1 MMMMTM
7 MMMMMKM
14 MMMMMMT
21 TKMMLVMVMVM
32 MTIMVVVVTMMIMM
46 IWFIWGDSVAR
57 LILCFLIMSLCSYE
71 KAGRLAKFSV
81 AQREISA
88 RAGDGLLINQTQFL
102 WRKKDVS
109 RASPAYGGGCH
120 SPPHPPP
127 PIRFFWVDKTS
138 VPDVFISC
146 SFILAHILRQV

>member
-1 MMMMTM
+1 MMTTMMMMTM
-7 MMMMMKM
+7 MMMMMTM
-14 MMMMMMT
+14 MTMMMMMMT

-32 MTIMVVVVTMMIMM
+32 VMMTIMLVVVTMMIMM

-88 RAGDGLLINQTQFL
+88 RAGDGLLINPTQFL
-102 WRKKDVS
+102 WRKKNVS

-120 SPPHPPP
+120 APAPTPTPPP
-127 PIRFFWVDKTS
+127 PHN
-138 VPDVFISC
+138 VFPSG
-146 SFILAHILRQV
+146 